1 MPTVESTGRATALL
15 AAAVTLLAL
24 GAAPASAHVHG
35 VNPLECTPAPG
46 NAGAFQTHETP
57 APTASKGAVTGVI
70 PLTNGGKVP
79 NGGGNGAAV
88 CP

>member
-15 AAAVTLLAL
+15 AAAL
-24 GAAPASAHVHG
+24 
-35 VNPLECTPAPG
+35 
-46 NAGAFQTHETP
+46 QTDDTP